1 MNDLSFA
8 RSDVRHACRR
18 RRTRQAL
25 GAALFVVVAGG
36 LALLASRGGGPSPL
50 QAGQAKAAPP
60 TAPLDAL
67 AIAPTRLAPPPR
79 LEVEPPPELAAPP
92 RQAQSPDAGTTPVAS
107 APAAPPT
114 LVAPSGVAPS
124 GVAAPVAS
132 LGRPAASRPEHALRM
147 PAVRPLEPVDAD
159 MIPNPPR
166 ADRLV
171 AAPKPPA
178 RLKRALTE
186 SSQPSSLLDVRRAVR
201 KGEVMV
207 AQTAE
212 GEATLTLVPRMQQHL
227 MQLLAKYE
235 VPNGAFVA
243 IEPATG
249 RVLAL
254 ASYSRAHPKG
264 LPFALRGVAPAASI
278 FKLVTAAALL
288 EGSGLDPVE
297 KTCFRGGR
305 RRLYE
310 RHLREKLSGGRCVDL
325 AAAVAWSLNVPVA
338 KMAVSHMKPDV
349 LISAAESFGFNRVI
363 PFELGGEPS
372 YARIPQD
379 TLGFGR
385 AAAGFGDVRMSA
397 LHGALLA
404 GAIANG
410 GQLMRP
416 YVIEETKAAD
426 GRVVRKGAPEILG
439 VAASPAVAA
448 RVARMMALA
457 TTLGTGRRHLKRRG
471 RRFLGDVD
479 VPGKTGSLFVYDPFM
494 DYSWFVGFAP
504 AKNPRIAFAAVV
516 GNTPI
521 WHIKS
526 GFLAIEG
533 LRRFFNAEVKAH
545 KPPRALRLRRRRK
558 G

>member
-8 RSDVRHACRR
+8 RSDVRYARRR

-25 GAALFVVVAGG
+25 GAALFVLVAGG

-67 AIAPTRLAPPPR
+67 AIAPTRPALSPR
-79 LEVEPPPELAAPP
+79 LEAEPPPELAAPP

-124 GVAAPVAS
+124 GVAPSGVAPSGVAAPVAS
-132 LGRPAASRPEHALRM
+132 LGRPAAARPEHALRM

-186 SSQPSSLLDVRRAVR
+186 SSQPSGLLDVRRAVR

-310 RHLREKLSGGRCVDL
+310 RHLRERLSGGRCVDL

-404 GAIANG
+404 SDLVD
-410 GQLMRP
+410 QL
-416 YVIEETKAAD
+416 T
-426 GRVVRKGAPEILG
+426 
-439 VAASPAVAA
+439 
-448 RVARMMALA
+448 
-457 TTLGTGRRHLKRRG
+457 
-471 RRFLGDVD
+471 
-479 VPGKTGSLFVYDPFM
+479 VY
-494 DYSWFVGFAP
+494 
-504 AKNPRIAFAAVV
+504 V
-516 GNTPI
+516 GNTLLGSHGLPT
-521 WHIKS
+521 
-526 GFLAIEG
+526 LAYDGPRTIAET
-533 LRRFFNAEVKAH
+533 RRWMLESARV
-545 KPPRALRLRRRRK
+545 LGDDVRLDYRRNF
-558 G
+558 